1 MQLVLPD
8 GTVLAGEKALPEILK
23 RLKRYSSL
31 SSFFKLPGA
40 EGVSR
45 SFYRWF
51 ADRRYHI
58 ADVLFP
64 GVPMEE
70 ILDAE
75 VAIDAGAQLA
85 AGTRRVVGVLM
96 AIAVFASPASNAQD
110 HVEDD
115 QHSTQENTTASNPV
129 SPIRGIR
136 RNQNRN
142 NPPVERTR
150 KQRFRKRFRRQHR
163 LQAVKLILGYRRC

>member
-1 MQLVLPD
+1 MPGVKTKKAVLIYDGNCPVCGATVDWIRENARKGRFEYLPCQSLEREERFPLIREAVCMDAMQLVLPD

-23 RLKRYSSL
+23 RLKRYGPL

-64 GVPMEE
+64 EGKKAP
-70 ILDAE
+70 
-75 VAIDAGAQLA
+75 
-85 AGTRRVVGVLM
+85 RKK
-96 AIAVFASPASNAQD
+96 
-110 HVEDD
+110 
-115 QHSTQENTTASNPV
+115 TTAKKS
-129 SPIRGIR
+129 G
-136 RNQNRN
+136 
-142 NPPVERTR
+142 R
-150 KQRFRKRFRRQHR
+150 KK
-163 LQAVKLILGYRRC
+163 KSS